1 MEVLKAFGLVA
12 LGMLLN
18 QFYNWMMWKK
28 FYEGRKDG
36 RGENERNEGMAN
48 NKEKPV
54 SVRKG
59 LPR

>member
-18 QFYNWMMWKK
+18 QFYNWLGWRK

-36 RGENERNEGMAN
+36 REYERGKAAG
-48 NKEKPV
+48 
-54 SVRKG
+54 R
-59 LPR
+59 